1 MRTLHKNNHWNFNFL
16 GSFSALHSRF
26 FVALQSQA
34 KANSFAIPQKEL
46 HSGRAATSFVFQ
58 DFVSKFWKIHWILVL
73 FAFQCSFAQKAY
85 KNYYSE
91 YENIPNYLKSN
102 EEAALFYQLFAK
114 KVNSDYQK
122 EKVYAQT
129 NHVFFKPGEELFYKI
144 LVVNADNNAPS
155 FLSKI
160 VTVEMI
166 DPSGT
171 VVNKRKLQVLI
182 GYAKGNF
189 YFPTDVKG
197 GIYKLRVYTN
207 YMQNEIG
214 KNYFEKELTVQKTSS
229 PRILMKLDFPK
240 KGLSAGEEVLADF
253 SLKNLSNDVIPFYPI
268 SYEVFV
274 AGKEVLKNEVSTN
287 KEGKIQLQF
296 NLPKDLET
304 TDVLLNIRVN
314 YDGFKES
321 ISRNVPVTLNKVD
334 LFFFPESGSL
344 VNNISTKIAFKALN
358 EFGQPVDIKAEILD
372 ENQQKI
378 AEFEAYKFGMGKFDF
393 TPKNGKKYLVKI
405 LQPNISKLY
414 ELPSAKDNSVVL
426 NAEKIKGKIILKIQ
440 SNEIQNLK
448 LVGSFR
454 NKEIFSKEFSLSQ
467 KEEIQLNEKD
477 FPSGICRFT
486 IFNPKNIPLCERVIY
501 LNKSR
506 EMQVKITPNKN
517 FFIPREKVELNIE
530 TLDENGKPIAA
541 NLGLSVIDD
550 KLWTYADDK
559 QNTIFSWLQMDSEI
573 AGKIEEPSFYFKK
586 DEPKADEALD
596 LVMLTNA
603 YRYFELLPEIK
614 EKKLMKFDYEKSNS
628 VYGKVVDKN
637 GKDIDAEVFLMDYSA
652 EPKVL
657 KQNTKK
663 ARFYFTNFPSGK
675 DYQLIAKPKNKS
687 QKISIKV
694 LAFHLD
700 GEIMVTENELKS
712 SQKEGKE
719 FEILQENFKE
729 RALEKIQ
736 NKTENQVQVESKRYY
751 SGKSDST
758 KTKDIEQVVVVG
770 YGMAK
775 KEALTSSVVSVSRN
789 EINANIVQSL
799 SGRVAGVEVTQNS
812 GIPGNAANIRIRGV
826 ASLNG
831 NTPLF
836 VIDGVIVDKIDTNI
850 NTNDIKNISILKD
863 AAATSIY
870 GSRAANGVII
880 INTNDGMPYNAKNIN
895 FSKDHFAYFNISSG
909 YLKNSDTYERVF
921 TYPVYQDTKTIF
933 RDDFRETIYW
943 NPVIQ
948 TDENGKAKVEFYN
961 SDANTTFRMI
971 IEGAA
976 YNGLLGRAE
985 KTYAVKSNLQI
996 DAKIPQYITMADQ
1009 PEIPLVIKNNTDKV
1023 KRINLNY
1030 FLPKNVE
1037 LLKKDS
1043 LVILNP
1049 LENRRLILP
1058 LLANRSTNS
1067 SLQISA
1073 IADEERETQ
1082 VLPLKVEPK
1091 GFRHF
1096 IDFSVNRDTVY
1107 QFNVLDRTI
1116 DDNTFY
1122 RLRIFR
1128 NTANRILNDLE
1139 GLLEEP
1145 HGCFE
1150 QTSSTTYPNYFVL
1163 NYLKSKGKVDEKL
1176 EQKALKNLK
1185 HGYNRLVNF
1194 ETSENGFSLF
1204 GSKPANVSLTAFG
1217 LMEFN
1222 DLKNVLNVDE
1232 KMLERT
1238 KKFVLSKRNSNGTFN
1253 LSNYESYGTKTEY
1266 YWAKQAYILYALAS
1280 IGLKNEISKQYEVIL
1295 NHNKATGD
1303 AYQMALLA
1311 NVAFDLG
1318 KKQDYKILSEKL
1330 YRKFSDNKLKSET
1343 NFMEG
1348 SGKSLSAEVLAL
1360 YAISLLKSDEEQL
1373 NLTKVIDAL
1382 ELSDGYYSTQSK
1394 VLVLKALSEYYSK
1407 FNVNSSN
1414 AEPTVKLDGEFLK
1427 EEQLVNNDLLKKV
1440 QNQLEIS
1447 YPKGKGL
1454 PLNFYASYFSLQ
1466 PPKDENSTISMEV
1479 NLYQKEA
1486 KIGDNVRMNIKIEN
1500 KENRYLGMI
1509 TAKIGLPAGLT
1520 IQSKFLKDMIEK
1532 KQIAYYEIFDN
1543 YLVLYWYKLEEKT
1556 NINLNLDLKAEF
1568 SGKYIGKA
1576 NKIYEYYKP
1585 ENYQWKDGVEIKI
1598 ND

>member
-1 MRTLHKNNHWNFNFL
+1 MKTL
-16 GSFSALHSRF
+16 
-26 FVALQSQA
+26 QY
-34 KANSFAIPQKEL
+34 
-46 HSGRAATSFVFQ
+46 
-58 DFVSKFWKIHWILVL
+58 ILL
-73 FAFQCSFAQKAY
+73 FIFAFQFSWAQKSY

-91 YENIPNYLKSN
+91 YENIPNYLKSK
-102 EEAALFYQLFAK
+102 EEAELFYQLFSK
-114 KVNSDYQK
+114 KVLSDYQK

-129 NHVFFKPGEELFYKI
+129 NHVFFKPGEELFYKVS
-144 LVVNADNNAPS
+144 VVNAQNNAPS

-160 VTVEMI
+160 VSVEII
-166 DPSGT
+166 DPSGI
-171 VVNKRKLQVLI
+171 VVNKRKLQVLN
-182 GYAKGNF
+182 GYANGNF
-189 YFPTDVKG
+189 YFPEDVKG

-207 YMQNEIG
+207 YMQNEVG

-253 SLKNLSNDVIPFYPI
+253 SLKNLSNDVIPFYQFT
-268 SYEVFV
+268 YEVYI
-274 AGKEVLKNEVSTN
+274 AGKEFLKNEVSTN
-287 KEGKIQLQF
+287 KEGKIQLKF

-334 LFFFPESGSL
+334 LFFFPEGGSL
-344 VNNISTKIAFKALN
+344 ANNISTKIAFKALN
-358 EFGQPVDIKAEILD
+358 EFGQPVDVKGELLD

-378 AEFEAYKFGMGKFDF
+378 SEFEAYKFGMGKFDF
-393 TPKNGKKYLVKI
+393 TPRNGKKYFVKI
-405 LQPNISKLY
+405 LQPNISKLF

-426 NAEKIKGKIILKIQ
+426 NAEKIDGKIILKIQ

-448 LVGSFR
+448 LVGNFR
-454 NKEIFSKEFSLSQ
+454 NKEVFSKEFSLHQ
-467 KEEIQLNEKD
+467 KEVIQLDEKD

-486 IFNPKNIPLCERVIY
+486 ILNKENIPLCERVIY

-517 FFIPREKVELNIE
+517 SFIPREKVELNIE

-550 KLWTYADDK
+550 KLWTYADDR
-559 QNTIFSWLQMDSEI
+559 QNNIFSWLQMDSEI
-573 AGKIEEPSFYFKK
+573 VGKIEEPSFYFKK

-603 YRYFELLPEIK
+603 YRYFELLPEISD
-614 EKKLMKFDYEKSNS
+614 KKLMKFDYEKSNS
-628 VYGKVVDKN
+628 VYGKVIDDK
-637 GKDIDAEVFLMDYSA
+637 GKEAEAEVFLMDYGA
-652 EPKVL
+652 EPKIL
-657 KQNTKK
+657 KQNTKN
-663 ARFYFTNFPSGK
+663 ARFYFTDFPSGR
-675 DYQLIAKPKNKS
+675 DYQLVAKPKNMK

-719 FEILQENFKE
+719 FEKIEENFKE

-736 NKTENQVQVESKRYY
+736 NKTDDEVRIEDKRY
-751 SGKSDST
+751 SGVKRDSI
-758 KTKDIEQVVVVG
+758 KTKDIEEVVAIG
-770 YGMAK
+770 YGMARK
-775 KEALTSSVVSVSRN
+775 KDVTSSVVSVSIN

-799 SGRVAGVEVTQNS
+799 SGRVAGLEVTQNS
-812 GIPGNAANIRIRGV
+812 GIPGNAANIRIRGA
-826 ASLNG
+826 ASVNG

-836 VIDGVIVDKIDTNI
+836 VIDGVIVDKVDTNF
-850 NTNDIKNISILKD
+850 NTNDIKNISVLKD
-863 AAATSIY
+863 ASVTSIY
-870 GSRAANGVII
+870 GSKAANGVVI
-880 INTNDGMPYNAKNIN
+880 INTIDGIPYNAKKIN
-895 FSKDHFAYFNISSG
+895 FSKNNFAYFNISSG
-909 YLKNSDTYERVF
+909 YLKNSDSYERVF
-921 TYPVYQDTKTIF
+921 TYPVYQDTKTLF

-948 TDENGKAKVEFYN
+948 TDKNGKAKVEFYN

-971 IEGAA
+971 TEGSA
-976 YNGLLGRAE
+976 YNGLLGRTE

-1009 PEIPLVIKNNTDKV
+1009 PEIPLVIKNNTDKI
-1023 KRINLNY
+1023 KKINLNY
-1030 FLPKNVE
+1030 YLPKNLE

-1043 LVILNP
+1043 LVILKP
-1049 LENRRLILP
+1049 MENKRL
-1058 LLANRSTNS
+1058 LLSLIANKNTNS
-1067 SLQISA
+1067 NLQISA
-1073 IADEERETQ
+1073 ITDEERETQ

-1096 IDFSVNRDTVY
+1096 IDFSVNKDTVY
-1107 QFNVLDRTI
+1107 KFNVLDRTI

-1122 RLRIFR
+1122 RLRIFK
-1128 NTANRILNDLE
+1128 NTANKILNDLDR
-1139 GLLEEP
+1139 LLEEP

-1163 NYLKSKGKVDEKL
+1163 QYLKSKGKVDEKL

-1204 GSKPANVSLTAFG
+1204 GSNPANVSLTAFG
-1217 LMEFN
+1217 LLEFN
-1222 DLKNVLNVDE
+1222 DLKNVINVDE
-1232 KMLERT
+1232 KMIERT
-1238 KKFVLSKRNSNGTFN
+1238 KKFVLSKRNPNGTFN
-1253 LSNYESYGTKTEY
+1253 LSDYESYGTKTEY

-1318 KKQDYKILSEKL
+1318 KKQDYKALTEKL
-1330 YRKFSDNKLKSET
+1330 YHKFSENKLKSET

-1360 YAISLLKSDEEQL
+1360 YTISLLKSDEEQL
-1373 NLTKVIDAL
+1373 NLTKIIDQL

-1394 VLVLKALSEYYSK
+1394 VLVLKALSSYYSK
-1407 FNVNSSN
+1407 YNVNYSN
-1414 AEPTVKLDGEFLK
+1414 AEPIVKLKGKLLN
-1427 EEQLVNNDLLKKV
+1427 EEQVFTNDLLING
-1440 QNQLEIS
+1440 QNLLEIS

-1454 PLNFYASYFSLQ
+1454 PINFYASYFSLQ
-1466 PPKDENSTISMEV
+1466 PPKDENASISMDVTLSQSEV
-1479 NLYQKEA
+1479 

-1509 TAKIGLPAGLT
+1509 TAKIGVPAGLT
-1520 IQSKFLKDMIEK
+1520 IQPKLLKDMIEK
-1532 KQIAYYEIFDN
+1532 KEIAYYEIFDN
-1543 YLVLYWYKLEEKT
+1543 YLVLYWYKLEEKA
-1556 NINLNLDLKAEF
+1556 NINVNLDLKAEF

-1576 NKIYEYYKP
+1576 NKVYEYYKP
-1585 ENYQWKDGVEIKI
+1585 ENYQWKDGVEVKI

>member
-1 MRTLHKNNHWNFNFL
+1 MKTLQYIFL
-16 GSFSALHSRF
+16 F
-26 FVALQSQA
+26 
-34 KANSFAIPQKEL
+34 
-46 HSGRAATSFVFQ
+46 
-58 DFVSKFWKIHWILVL
+58 L
-73 FAFQCSFAQKAY
+73 FAFQCSFAQKSY
-85 KNYYSE
+85 NNYSTQ
-91 YENIPNYLKSN
+91 YETIPNYLKSN
-102 EEAALFYQLFAK
+102 EEAELFYQLFAK
-114 KVNSDYQK
+114 KVKSDYQK

-144 LVVNADNNAPS
+144 LVVNAENNSPS

-166 DPSGT
+166 DPTGT
-171 VVNKRKLQVLI
+171 VVNKRKLQVLN

-197 GIYKLRVYTN
+197 GIYRLKVYTN

-240 KGLSAGEEVLADF
+240 KGLSAGQEVLADF
-253 SLKNLSNDVIPFYPI
+253 SLKNLNNEVIPFYQF
-268 SYEVFV
+268 SYEVYI

-287 KEGKIQLQF
+287 KEGKIQLKF

-344 VNNISTKIAFKALN
+344 ANDISTKIAFKALN
-358 EFGQPVDIKAEILD
+358 EFGQPVDIKGEILD

-378 AEFEAYKFGMGKFDF
+378 SEFEAYKFGMGKFDF
-393 TPKNGKKYLVKI
+393 TPRNGKKYFVKI
-405 LQPNISKLY
+405 FQPNISKLF

-426 NAEKIKGKIILKIQ
+426 NVGKINGKIILKIQ

-448 LVGSFR
+448 LVGNFR
-454 NKEIFSKEFSLSQ
+454 NKEVFSKAFSLRQ
-467 KEEIQLNEKD
+467 KEKIQLDEKD

-486 IFNPKNIPLCERVIY
+486 ILNKENIPLCERVIY

-517 FFIPREKVELNIE
+517 TFIPREKVELNIE

-614 EKKLMKFDYEKSNS
+614 ENKLMKFEYEKSNS
-628 VYGKVVDKN
+628 VYGKVIDEN

-675 DYQLIAKPKNKS
+675 DYQLIAKPRNKK

-700 GEIMVTENELKS
+700 GEIMATESELKS

-719 FEILQENFKE
+719 FEKIEENFKE
-729 RALEKIQ
+729 RALEKIH
-736 NKTENQVQVESKRYY
+736 NKTENQVQVEKKRYY
-751 SGKSDST
+751 GGKSDSI
-758 KTKDIEQVVVVG
+758 KEKRIEEVVTTG
-770 YGMAK
+770 YGILREK
-775 KEALTSSVVSVSRN
+775 KSLSYSVTTVSRN

-799 SGRVAGVEVTQNS
+799 SGRVAGLEITQNS
-812 GIPGNAANIRIRGV
+812 GIPGSAANIRIRGA

-831 NTPLF
+831 NQPLF

-850 NTNDIKNISILKD
+850 NTNDIKNISVLKD

-880 INTNDGMPYNAKNIN
+880 INTNDGMPYNAKNIQ
-895 FSKDHFAYFNISSG
+895 FSKDNFAYFNISSG
-909 YLKNSDTYERVF
+909 YLKNNDTYERVF
-921 TYPVYQDTKTIF
+921 TYPVYQDTKTLF

-971 IEGAA
+971 TEGAA

-1030 FLPKNVE
+1030 FLPENVE

-1049 LENRRLILP
+1049 MENRRLLLP

-1067 SLQISA
+1067 NLQISA
-1073 IADEERETQ
+1073 ITDDERETQ

-1116 DDNTFY
+1116 DDNTYY

-1139 GLLEEP
+1139 RLLDEP

-1163 NYLKSKGKVDEKL
+1163 QYLKSKGKVDEKL

-1217 LMEFN
+1217 FMEFN

-1238 KKFVLSKRNSNGTFN
+1238 KNFVLSKRNPNGTFN
-1253 LSNYESYGTKTEY
+1253 LSNYESYYDKKSEY
-1266 YWAKQAYILYALAS
+1266 YWAKQAYILYALSS
-1280 IGLKNEISKQYEVIL
+1280 IGLKEDISKQYEVIL
-1295 NHNKATGD
+1295 NHNKATDD

-1330 YRKFSDNKLKSET
+1330 YRKFSENKLKSET

-1373 NLTKVIDAL
+1373 NLTQVIDAL

-1407 FNVNSSN
+1407 INVNSSN
-1414 AEPTVKLDGEFLK
+1414 AEPLVKLNGELLK
-1427 EEQLVNNDLLKKV
+1427 EEQLVTNDLLKKG

-1447 YPKGKGL
+1447 YPRGKGL

-1466 PPKDENSTISMEV
+1466 PPKDENAKISMEV
-1479 NLYQKEA
+1479 NLSQSEA

-1500 KENRYLGMI
+1500 QENRYLGMI
-1509 TAKIGLPAGLT
+1509 TAKIGIPAGLT
-1520 IQSKFLKDMIEK
+1520 IQPKLLKDMIEK

-1543 YLVLYWYKLEEKT
+1543 YLVLYWYKLEEKAS
-1556 NINLNLDLKAEF
+1556 INLNLDLKAEF

>member
-1 MRTLHKNNHWNFNFL
+1 MKTL
-16 GSFSALHSRF
+16 
-26 FVALQSQA
+26 QY
-34 KANSFAIPQKEL
+34 
-46 HSGRAATSFVFQ
+46 
-58 DFVSKFWKIHWILVL
+58 ILL
-73 FAFQCSFAQKAY
+73 FAFAFQFSWAQKNY
-85 KNYYSE
+85 KNYYTE
-91 YENIPNYLKSN
+91 YESIPNYLKSK
-102 EEAALFYQLFAK
+102 EEAELFYQLFSK
-114 KVNSDYQK
+114 KVLSDYQK

-129 NHVFFKPGEELFYKI
+129 NHVFFKPGEELFYKVS
-144 LVVNADNNAPS
+144 VVNAQNNAPS

-160 VTVEMI
+160 VSVEII
-166 DPSGT
+166 DPSGI
-171 VVNKRKLQVLI
+171 VVNKRKLQVLN

-189 YFPTDVKG
+189 YFPEDVKG

-207 YMQNEIG
+207 YMQNEVG

-240 KGLSAGEEVLADF
+240 KGLSAGEEVIADF
-253 SLKNLSNDVIPFYPI
+253 SLKNLSNDVIPFYQFT
-268 SYEVFV
+268 YEVYI

-287 KEGKIQLQF
+287 KEGKIQLKF

-334 LFFFPESGSL
+334 LFFFPEGGSL
-344 VNNISTKIAFKALN
+344 ANNISTKIAFKALN
-358 EFGQPVDIKAEILD
+358 EFGQPVDVKGELLD

-378 AEFEAYKFGMGKFDF
+378 SEFEAYKFGMGKFDF
-393 TPKNGKKYLVKI
+393 TPRNGKKYFVKI
-405 LQPNISKLY
+405 FQPNISKLF

-426 NAEKIKGKIILKIQ
+426 NAEKIDGKIILKIQ
-440 SNEIQNLK
+440 SNENKALK
-448 LVGSFR
+448 LVGNFR
-454 NKEIFSKEFSLSQ
+454 NKEVFRKEFYLSK
-467 KEEIQLNEKD
+467 KEVIQLDEKD

-486 IFNPKNIPLCERVIY
+486 ILNKENIPLCERVIY

-517 FFIPREKVELNIE
+517 SFIPREKVELNIE

-550 KLWTYADDK
+550 KLWTYADDR
-559 QNTIFSWLQMDSEI
+559 QNNIFSWLQMDSEI
-573 AGKIEEPSFYFKK
+573 VGKIEEPSFYFKK

-603 YRYFELLPEIK
+603 YRYFELLPEISD
-614 EKKLMKFDYEKSNS
+614 KKLMKFDYEKSNS
-628 VYGKVVDKN
+628 VYGKVIDDK
-637 GKDIDAEVFLMDYSA
+637 GKEAEAEVFLMDYGI

-657 KQNTKK
+657 KQNTKN
-663 ARFYFTNFPSGK
+663 ARFYFTDFPSGR
-675 DYQLIAKPKNKS
+675 DYQLVAKPKNVK

-700 GEIMVTENELKS
+700 GEIMITENELKS
-712 SQKEGKE
+712 SHKEGKE
-719 FEILQENFKE
+719 FEKIEENFKE

-736 NKTENQVQVESKRYY
+736 NKTDDEVRIEDKRY
-751 SGKSDST
+751 SGVKRDSI
-758 KTKDIEQVVVVG
+758 KTKDIEEVVAIG
-770 YGMAK
+770 YGMARK
-775 KEALTSSVVSVSRN
+775 KDVTSSVVSVSRN

-799 SGRVAGVEVTQNS
+799 SGRVAGLEVTQNS
-812 GIPGNAANIRIRGV
+812 GIPGNAANIRIRGA
-826 ASLNG
+826 ASVNG
-831 NTPLF
+831 NQPLF
-836 VIDGVIVDKIDTNI
+836 VIDGVIVDKVDTNF
-850 NTNDIKNISILKD
+850 NTNDIKNISVLKD
-863 AAATSIY
+863 ASATSIY
-870 GSRAANGVII
+870 GSKAANGVII
-880 INTNDGMPYNAKNIN
+880 INTIDGIPYNAKKIN
-895 FSKDHFAYFNISSG
+895 FSKNNFAYFNISSG
-909 YLKNSDTYERVF
+909 YLKNNDTYERVF
-921 TYPVYQDTKTIF
+921 TYPVYQDTKTLF

-948 TDENGKAKVEFYN
+948 TDKNGKAKVEFYN

-971 IEGAA
+971 TEGSA
-976 YNGLLGRAE
+976 YNGLLGRTE

-1009 PEIPLVIKNNTDKV
+1009 PEIPLVIKNNTDKI
-1023 KRINLNY
+1023 KKINLNY
-1030 FLPKNVE
+1030 YLPKNVE

-1043 LVILNP
+1043 LITLKP
-1049 LENRRLILP
+1049 LENKRL
-1058 LLANRSTNS
+1058 LLSLISNKNTDSN
-1067 SLQISA
+1067 LQISA
-1073 IADEERETQ
+1073 ITDEERETQ

-1096 IDFSVNRDTVY
+1096 IDFSVNKDTVY
-1107 QFNVLDRTI
+1107 KFNVLDRTI

-1122 RLRIFR
+1122 RLRIFK
-1128 NTANRILNDLE
+1128 NTANKILNDLDR
-1139 GLLEEP
+1139 LLEEP

-1163 NYLKSKGKVDEKL
+1163 QYLKSKGKVDENL
-1176 EQKALKNLK
+1176 EQKALRNLK

-1217 LMEFN
+1217 LLEFN
-1222 DLKNVLNVDE
+1222 DLKNVINVDE

-1238 KKFVLSKRNSNGTFN
+1238 KKFVLSKRNPNGTFN
-1253 LSNYESYGTKTEY
+1253 LSDYESYGTKTEY

-1318 KKQDYKILSEKL
+1318 KKQDYKTLTEKL
-1330 YRKFSDNKLKSET
+1330 YHKFAENKLKSET

-1360 YAISLLKSDEEQL
+1360 YANSLLKSDKEQL
-1373 NLTKVIDAL
+1373 NLTKIIDQL

-1394 VLVLKALSEYYSK
+1394 VLVLKALSSYYSK

-1414 AEPTVKLDGEFLK
+1414 AEPIVKLNGEFLK
-1427 EEQLVNNDLLKKV
+1427 EEQVFTNDLLKNG
-1440 QNQLEIS
+1440 QNLLEIS

-1454 PLNFYASYFSLQ
+1454 PINFYASYFSLQ
-1466 PPKDENSTISMEV
+1466 PQKDENASISMDVTLSQSEV
-1479 NLYQKEA
+1479 

-1509 TAKIGLPAGLT
+1509 TTKIGVPAGLT
-1520 IQSKFLKDMIEK
+1520 IQPKLLKDMMEK
-1532 KQIAYYEIFDN
+1532 KEIAYYEIFDN
-1543 YLVLYWYKLEEKT
+1543 YLVLYWYKLEEKASV
-1556 NINLNLDLKAEF
+1556 NVNLDLKAEF

-1576 NKIYEYYKP
+1576 NKVYEYYKP
-1585 ENYQWKDGVEIKI
+1585 ENYQWKDGVEVKI

>member
-1 MRTLHKNNHWNFNFL
+1 MKTLQYIL
-16 GSFSALHSRF
+16 L
-26 FVALQSQA
+26 FV
-34 KANSFAIPQKEL
+34 
-46 HSGRAATSFVFQ
+46 
-58 DFVSKFWKIHWILVL
+58 
-73 FAFQCSFAQKAY
+73 FAFQFSFAQKVY
-85 KNYYSE
+85 RGYYSE
-91 YENIPNYLKSN
+91 YETIPNYLISN
-102 EEAALFYQLFAK
+102 EEADLFYQLFAK
-114 KVNSDYQK
+114 KVKSDYQK

-144 LVVNADNNAPS
+144 LVVNAENNTPS
-155 FLSKI
+155 FLSKMVNTEI
-160 VTVEMI
+160 I

-171 VVNKRKLQVLI
+171 VVNKQKLQVLN

-189 YFPTDVKG
+189 YFPVDVKG

-207 YMQNEIG
+207 YMQNEVG

-253 SLKNLSNDVIPFYPI
+253 SLKSLNNEVIPFYQF
-268 SYEVFV
+268 SYEVFIE
-274 AGKEVLKNEVSTN
+274 GKEFIKNEVSTN
-287 KEGKIQLQF
+287 KEGKIQLKF
-296 NLPKDLET
+296 NLPKNLES
-304 TDVLLNIRVN
+304 TDVLLNIKVN

-321 ISRNVPVTLNKVD
+321 ISRNIPVTLNKVD
-334 LFFFPESGSL
+334 LFFFPESGNL
-344 VNNISTKIAFKALN
+344 ANDISTKIAFKALN
-358 EFGQPVDIKAEILD
+358 EFGQPVDIKGEIID

-378 AEFEAYKFGMGKFDF
+378 SEFEAYKFGMGKFDF
-393 TPKNGKKYLVKI
+393 TPKNSKKYFVKI
-405 LQPNISKLY
+405 LQPDILKVY
-414 ELPSAKDNSVVL
+414 ELPSAKENSVIL
-426 NAEKIKGKIILKIQ
+426 NAEKINGNVIFKIQ
-440 SNEIQNLK
+440 SKEIQQLK
-448 LVGSFR
+448 LVGNFR
-454 NKEIFSKEFSLSQ
+454 NKEIFSKEFSLNQ

-486 IFNPKNIPLCERVIY
+486 VFNSENLPLCERVIY

-506 EMQVKITPNKN
+506 EMQVKIIPNKN
-517 FFIPREKVELNIE
+517 SFIPREKVELSIE

-573 AGKIEEPSFYFKK
+573 SGKIEEPSFYFKK

-603 YRYFELLPEIK
+603 YRYFELIPENKGKI
-614 EKKLMKFDYEKSNS
+614 LKFDYGKSNS
-628 VYGKVVDKN
+628 VYGKILDKK
-637 GKDIDAEVFLMDYSA
+637 GKETDAEVFLIEKDDK
-652 EPKVL
+652 PQVL
-657 KQNTKK
+657 KQHTKK
-663 ARFYFTNFPSGK
+663 GRFYFTNFPSGK
-675 DYQLIAKPKNKS
+675 DYQLVAKSKNGK
-687 QKISIKV
+687 QNITIKV
-694 LAFHLD
+694 LAFHLE
-700 GEIMVTENELKS
+700 GEIMVSENELKS
-712 SQKEGKE
+712 TSKDGKE
-719 FEILQENFKE
+719 FEKIEENFKE
-729 RALEKIQ
+729 RVLGKVQ
-736 NKTENQVQVESKRYY
+736 NKTENQIQIESKRS
-751 SGKSDST
+751 SGRKIDST
-758 KTKDIEQVVVVG
+758 KTKNIEEVVTVG
-770 YGMAK
+770 YGILREK
-775 KEALTSSVVSVSRN
+775 KSLSYSVTTVSRN
-789 EINANIVQSL
+789 EINANILQSL
-799 SGRVAGVEVTQNS
+799 SGRVAGVEVTQNT
-812 GIPGNAANIRIRGV
+812 GIPGNSANIRIRGA
-826 ASLNG
+826 ASING
-831 NTPLF
+831 NAPLF
-836 VIDGVIVDKIDTNI
+836 VIDGVMVDKIDANL

-870 GSRAANGVII
+870 GSRAANGVVI
-880 INTNDGMPYNAKNIN
+880 INTNDGNSYNSKVVNLAKDNY
-895 FSKDHFAYFNISSG
+895 AYFDIPSG
-909 YLKNSDTYERVF
+909 YLKNNDTYERVF

-948 TDENGKAKVEFYN
+948 TDEKGKAKVEFYN

-971 IEGAA
+971 TEGAA

-1023 KRINLNY
+1023 KKINLNY

-1049 LENRRLILP
+1049 LENRRLLLP
-1058 LLANRSTNS
+1058 LIANKSTNS
-1067 SLQISA
+1067 NIQISA
-1073 IADEERETQ
+1073 ITEDERETQ

-1096 IDFSVNRDTVY
+1096 IDFSVNKDTVY

-1116 DDNTFY
+1116 DDNTYY

-1128 NTANRILNDLE
+1128 NTANKILNDLDR
-1139 GLLEEP
+1139 LLEEP

-1163 NYLKSKGKVDEKL
+1163 NYLKSKGKVDENL

-1222 DLKNVLNVDE
+1222 DLKNVIHVDE

-1238 KKFVLSKRNSNGTFN
+1238 KKFVLSKRNPNGTFN

-1266 YWAKQAYILYALAS
+1266 YWAKQAYILYALSS
-1280 IGLKNEISKQYEVIL
+1280 IGLKDDISKQYEVIF

-1311 NVAFDLG
+1311 NVAFDMG
-1318 KKQDYKILSEKL
+1318 KKQDYKVLTEKL
-1330 YRKFSDNKLKSET
+1330 YSKFSEHQLKSET

-1373 NLTKVIDAL
+1373 NLTKIIDAL

-1394 VLVLKALSEYYSK
+1394 VLVLKALSDYYSK
-1407 FNVNSSN
+1407 FNVNTSN
-1414 AEPTVKLDGEFLK
+1414 AEPLVKLNGEFLK
-1427 EEQLVNNDLLKKV
+1427 EEQFFTNDLLKKGK
-1440 QNQLEIS
+1440 NQLEIS

-1466 PPKDENSTISMEV
+1466 PPKDENSTISLEV
-1479 NLYQKEA
+1479 NLSQKEA
-1486 KIGDNVRMNIKIEN
+1486 KVGDNVRMNIKIEN

-1509 TAKIGLPAGLT
+1509 TAKIGIPAGLT
-1520 IQSKFLKDMIEK
+1520 IQPKLLKDMIEK

-1543 YLVLYWYKLEEKT
+1543 YLVLYWYKLEEKAS
-1556 NINLNLDLKAEF
+1556 INLNLDLKAEF

-1576 NKIYEYYKP
+1576 NKVYEYYKP
-1585 ENYQWKDGVEIKI
+1585 ENYQWKDGVEVKI